1 MSIYFNVTV
10 CWAMKI
16 VSKSRNKIYSAF
28 YFECTK
34 HFHNLWLF
42 WFHLTRSWLYVAFIR
57 VSIVVHRCH
66 RRRRVITARLYTYL
80 IRLINTFGLDSLYRY
95 FCFVCLDITVIAFA
109 SSFLFSRCVHTF
121 TFSSI
126 NLRDRCRW
134 NKSRIHF
141 QRSFSIQFNGF
152 LNEGFF

>member
-1 MSIYFNVTV
+1 MPIYFNVTV

-42 WFHLTRSWLYVAFIR
+42 WFHLTRSWLCVAFIR

-66 RRRRVITARLYTYL
+66 RRHRVITARLYSL
-80 IRLINTFGLDSLYRY
+80 HISHSFNKNIRIRFFVSI
-95 FCFVCLDITVIAFA
+95 FCFVCLDITVIAVA
-109 SSFLFSRCVHTF
+109 SSFLFSRCAHVHIFKHQFTRSMQMKQKPNSFWTF
-121 TFSSI
+121 F
-126 NLRDRCRW
+126 
-134 NKSRIHF
+134 
-141 QRSFSIQFNGF
+141 FNTV
-152 LNEGFF
+152 

>member
-1 MSIYFNVTV
+1 MPIYFNVTV

-42 WFHLTRSWLYVAFIR
+42 WFHLTRSWLCVAFIR

-66 RRRRVITARLYTYL
+66 RRHRVITARLYTYL

-95 FCFVCLDITVIAFA
+95 FVLFVWILLWLLLLLVFCSVG
-109 SSFLFSRCVHTF
+109 VHTF

-141 QRSFSIQFNGF
+141 ERSFSIQFNGF

>member
-66 RRRRVITARLYTYL
+66 RRHRVITARLYTYL

-95 FCFVCLDITVIAFA
+95 FVLFVWILLWLLLLLVFCSVG
-109 SSFLFSRCVHTF
+109 VHTF

>member
-42 WFHLTRSWLYVAFIR
+42 WFHLTRSWLCVAFIR

-66 RRRRVITARLYTYL
+66 RRRRVITAQLYTYL
-80 IRLINTFGLDSLYRY
+80 IRLINTLDSLYRY

>member
-66 RRRRVITARLYTYL
+66 RRHRVITARLYTYL

-95 FCFVCLDITVIAFA
+95 FVLFVWILLWLLLLLVFCSVGVCTR
-109 SSFLFSRCVHTF
+109 S
-121 TFSSI
+121 
-126 NLRDRCRW
+126 
-134 NKSRIHF
+134 HF
-141 QRSFSIQFNGF
+141 QASIYAIDADETKAEFIFNVLF
-152 LNEGFF
+152 QYSLMAF